1 MQNRWKSPVVWLA
14 VLAQIMLIVGL
25 FSPQVSDAVKI
36 AGTSVIEILTI
47 FGVLNN
53 PVNPNGF

>member
-1 MQNRWKSPVVWLA
+1 
-14 VLAQIMLIVGL
+14 MLIVGL